1 MANTVTILLEKWR
14 SGDQAALDE
23 LIPIIYEKLHSL
35 AASYIRGQK
44 NDYTL
49 QPTALINEAMIQLLD
64 DCTNFESRFHFIAIV
79 AKTMRRVL
87 VDYARR
93 ENAKKRGRDYC
104 SISLTG
110 LNPSILPQT
119 LDVLTLHEALNKL
132 EQIDPLQMKIVE
144 LRYFCGLTIK
154 ETAEVLD
161 TSTTTV
167 SNEWAMAKTWLFI
180 ELN

>member
-1 MANTVTILLEKWR
+1 MSPL
-14 SGDQAALDE
+14 
-23 LIPIIYEKLHSL
+23 
-35 AASYIRGQK
+35 K
-44 NDYTL
+44 N
-49 QPTALINEAMIQLLD
+49 N
-64 DCTNFESRFHFIAIV
+64 
-79 AKTMRRVL
+79 
-87 VDYARR
+87 
-93 ENAKKRGRDYC
+93 
-104 SISLTG
+104 
-110 LNPSILPQT
+110 NPQSSILPQT
-119 LDVLTLHEALNKL
+119 IDVITLHEALNKL